1 MKSMQE
7 DKMRV
12 YLSGPITG
20 TADVE
25 RRFKEAAKRIRDMGH
40 IPVNP
45 YYVDKALPGGTHS
58 EYMAIDTILLDLSDA
73 IYMMAGWKKSRGAR
87 CEYIHAKT
95 RGHEIIFEEAEE

>member
-1 MKSMQE
+1 MSMQE

-20 TADVE
+20 TRDAA
-25 RRFKEAAKRIRDMGH
+25 RRFRTVASRIRDMGY

-45 YYVDKALPGGTHS
+45 IWIEKALPDGTHS

-73 IYMMAGWKKSRGAR
+73 IYLMSGWERSKGAR
-87 CEYIHAKT
+87 VEHIHAKAH
-95 RGHEIIFEEAEE
+95 GKKIMYEEADG